1 MTSKDPL
8 ERMRRLHPDYRR
20 AAPDGLAQLGV
31 PAARGPIYELALTHR
46 SFAFEQATPTEHNE
60 RLEFLGDA
68 ILGAVVTGF
77 LYEVFPDLKEGD
89 LARIRASVVNSRALA
104 QIAMSLGVGDELRL
118 GRGEEASGGRG
129 KDSLLA
135 DTFEALIGAVFLDR
149 GDAAVRAA
157 LVPLFEPRVRR
168 AADAAAPRYDA
179 KTALQETAVRGSG
192 ILPVYRIASTGPDH
206 DKHFTA
212 LVYVDREL
220 LGEGEGR
227 TKKEAEQRA
236 AQTAL
241 ATLEGRASRR
251 PVEIRG
257 RRARA
262 S

>member
-1 MTSKDPL
+1 M
-8 ERMRRLHPDYRR
+8 
-20 AAPDGLAQLGV
+20 GLSDLGV

-46 SFAFEQATPTEHNE
+46 SYAFEQPAPIEHNE

-68 ILGAVVTGF
+68 ILGAVVTTF
-77 LYEVFPDLKEGD
+77 LYEVYPDLKEGD

-104 QIAMSLGVGDELRL
+104 QIAMSLGVGEELRL
-118 GRGEEASGGRG
+118 GRGEEASGGRA

-135 DTFEALIGAVFLDR
+135 DTFEALIGAVYLDR
-149 GDAAVRAA
+149 GDEAVRAA
-157 LVPLFEPRVRR
+157 LIPLFEPLVRR

-212 LVYVDREL
+212 LVYVDGEPC
-220 LGEGEGR
+220 GEGQGK
-227 TKKEAEQRA
+227 TKKEAEQGA
-236 AQTAL
+236 AQSAL
-241 ATLEGRASRR
+241 AKLEGRPPGGA
-251 PVEIRG
+251 IHGRG

>member
-1 MTSKDPL
+1 M
-8 ERMRRLHPDYRR
+8 
-20 AAPDGLAQLGV
+20 GLADLGV

-46 SFAFEQATPTEHNE
+46 SYAFEQPQPIEHNE

-68 ILGAVVTGF
+68 ILGAVVTTF

-118 GRGEEASGGRG
+118 GRGEEASGGRA

-135 DTFEALIGAVFLDR
+135 DTFEALIGAVYLDR
-149 GDAAVRAA
+149 GDEAVRAA
-157 LVPLFEPRVRR
+157 LVPLFEPLVRR
-168 AADAAAPRYDA
+168 AADAASPRYDA

-212 LVYVDREL
+212 LVYVDGEPC
-220 LGEGEGR
+220 GEGEGR

-236 AQTAL
+236 AQSAL
-241 ATLEGRASRR
+241 AKLEGRPAGG
-251 PVEIRG
+251 VIHGRG